1 VFLPWF
7 NAYRFFAQGVAQ
19 LQASGS
25 KFVPDEQVAAAS
37 DNVMDKWI
45 LSLTNTLL
53 KFVQVEM
60 AAYRLYTVV
69 PKLVNF
75 IDQLT
80 NWYIRLNRK
89 RIRGNDGDQERLS
102 ALNTLFIVILTIT
115 KAMAP
120 FTPFFTEYLYQNL
133 RVLLPEDQREDSVH
147 YIMFP
152 APRDEF
158 INLEIEASVAH
169 MQSTIE
175 LGRAARDRRKMPL
188 KYPLI
193 DLTVVSANEEL
204 LKSLESLSSYIRAE
218 LNIRSAVV
226 TSDEGPFVR
235 TRAEPDRKRLGP
247 RLGKDVNKVA
257 QAVLNLSHEHI
268 NEFRQN
274 AKITVE
280 GHELTMDDVK
290 VIREFKGDNAT
301 FEAVWTDEALVVLNL
316 TVEESMRREGLAREL
331 INRAQKLKKKAG
343 LIVSDPV
350 EIFIEVLDD
359 KDDLKNLL
367 ESHEAY
373 FRETAKY
380 PILSLTYAPLH
391 HLRVINAEDVLG
403 SGSKVRVHI
412 LRATFAFDQAA
423 LNKKCPSEKYARNL
437 QLFVATR
444 DPVGVKR
451 ALTENGKVAYTL
463 DDAAVELVLGEDIFL
478 SAHDLY
484 AHLHPHAN

>member
-1 VFLPWF
+1 MAYVFL
-7 NAYRFFAQGVAQ
+7 V
-19 LQASGS
+19 LQ
-25 KFVPDEQVAAAS
+25 
-37 DNVMDKWI
+37 
-45 LSLTNTLL
+45 
-53 KFVQVEM
+53 
-60 AAYRLYTVV
+60 
-69 PKLVNF
+69 
-75 IDQLT
+75 
-80 NWYIRLNRK
+80 
-89 RIRGNDGDQERLS
+89 
-102 ALNTLFIVILTIT
+102 
-115 KAMAP
+115 
-120 FTPFFTEYLYQNL
+120 
-133 RVLLPEDQREDSVH
+133 
-147 YIMFP
+147 
-152 APRDEF
+152 
-158 INLEIEASVAH
+158 
-169 MQSTIE
+169 
-175 LGRAARDRRKMPL
+175 
-188 KYPLI
+188 
-193 DLTVVSANEEL
+193 
-204 LKSLESLSSYIRAE
+204 
-218 LNIRSAVV
+218 
-226 TSDEGPFVR
+226 
-235 TRAEPDRKRLGP
+235 
-247 RLGKDVNKVA
+247 
-257 QAVLNLSHEHI
+257 
-268 NEFRQN
+268 
-274 AKITVE
+274 
-280 GHELTMDDVK
+280 

-412 LRATFAFDQAA
+412 FRATFAFDQAA

-444 DPVGVKR
+444 DPVRVKR